1 MLHEK
6 VGGRE
11 RQRERKGRDTNEKLA
26 KNESLGVINTF

>member
-11 RQRERKGRDTNEKLA
+11 RQRKEGKETEMRNLQRM
-26 KNESLGVINTF
+26 SLLE